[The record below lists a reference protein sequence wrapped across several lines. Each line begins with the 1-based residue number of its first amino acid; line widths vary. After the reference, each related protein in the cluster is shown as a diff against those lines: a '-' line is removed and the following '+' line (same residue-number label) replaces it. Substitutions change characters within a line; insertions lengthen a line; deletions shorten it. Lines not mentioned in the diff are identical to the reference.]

1 MTDDALV
8 EVDEQA
14 VGGFLQ
20 GEHKRR
26 HMMFLQEKVSVA
38 TSYQLEED
46 AGYQGPFVASYF
58 TEKEIPAGR
67 MTGENSQGGNSGLFV
82 CVKGG

>member
-1 MTDDALV
+1 MTDNALV

-14 VGGFLQ
+14 ACGFLQ

-26 HMMFLQEKVSVA
+26 HMMFLQEKVSAA

-46 AGYQGPFVASYF
+46 AGYQGVFVASYF
-58 TEKEIPAGR
+58 TGKEISLLAG
-67 MTGENSQGGNSGLFV
+67 
-82 CVKGG
+82 